1 MDEAISFILHSQQSA
16 RDVVLRVGPSLVTL
30 LHSNG
35 EEVWTACLLYRFRT
49 KVKGDVNGLKN
60 NGTTFH

>member
-30 LHSNG
+30 LHSNR
-35 EEVWTACLLYRFRT
+35 EEVCHVDSRFRT
-49 KVKGDVNGLKN
+49 KVKGDVNGFKN
-60 NGTTFH
+60 KGTTFH